1 MTQQQTT
8 SSEVENTQQITPAQH
23 DTHQP
28 DDTHQAKPKRFFRG
42 KQLRLSRSKMNT
54 VLALCAMLISA
65 ASFYATYMQAKAA
78 QEQVA
83 AAERQLEAETWPW
96 LQFSYSNFDLE
107 AERPRITIG
116 ILNSGTGPA
125 LIEWVQYHYRG
136 QAYDSLTALFDACC
150 NISAYREA
158 LEAAQQDDNEV
169 NVLAKFGWY
178 ITSQAEHSLLADGAT
193 LPLFTM
199 QKSNFN
205 NRLWDKIDD
214 ISEQVEVFTCYC
226 SLLKQCYI
234 SSVESHVSPV
244 EDCTQG
250 KLTLAQQDNTTTEEH

>member
-1 MTQQQTT
+1 MTQQETA
-8 SSEVENTQQITPAQH
+8 SVTQNDDQNVTILPDPDQPDEMHH
-23 DTHQP
+23 DT
-28 DDTHQAKPKRFFRG
+28 PKRFFQG

-96 LQFSYSNFDLE
+96 LQFNYSNFDLE
-107 AERPRITIG
+107 SERPRITIG

-125 LIEWVQYHYRG
+125 LIKWVQYQYRG
-136 QAYDSLTALFDACC
+136 QTYDSIIALFDACC
-150 NISAYREA
+150 NISAYRDA
-158 LEAAQQDDNEV
+158 LDSAQQDDSDV

-178 ITSQAEHSLLADGAT
+178 ITSRAEHSLLADGAS

-205 NRLWDKIDD
+205 NRLWDKIDSM
-214 ISEQVEVFTCYC
+214 SEQVEVYTCYC
-226 SLLKQCYI
+226 SLLEQCYI
-234 SSVESHVSPV
+234 STVNSHVSPV
-244 EDCTQG
+244 SDCTAG
-250 KLTLAQQDNTTTEEH
+250 KLTLAQRDNSSTTEH

>member
-1 MTQQQTT
+1 MTQQDTT
-8 SSEVENTQQITPAQH
+8 LPDIDDSDEHPPGHEVDRPEPAPH
-23 DTHQP
+23 V
-28 DDTHQAKPKRFFRG
+28 KPKRLFRPI
-42 KQLRLSRSKMNT
+42 QLKLSRSKMNT

-136 QAYDSLTALFDACC
+136 RAYDSLTALFDACC

-158 LEAAQQDDNEV
+158 LDTAQQDDNEV

-178 ITSQAEHSLLADGAT
+178 ITSRAEHSLLADGAT

>member
-1 MTQQQTT
+1 MTQQETILPGSDDCQEHPPGH
-8 SSEVENTQQITPAQH
+8 EVDRPEPAPH
-23 DTHQP
+23 N
-28 DDTHQAKPKRFFRG
+28 KKRLFRPM
-42 KQLRLSRSKMNT
+42 QLKLSRSKMNT

-96 LQFSYSNFDLE
+96 LQFNYSNFDLE
-107 AERPRITIG
+107 SERPRITIG

-125 LIEWVQYHYRG
+125 LIEWVEYHYRD
-136 QAYDSLTALFDACC
+136 QVYDSIIALFDACC

-158 LEAAQQDDNEV
+158 LDNAQQDDNEV

-178 ITSQAEHSLLADGAT
+178 ITSRAEHSLLADGAS

-205 NRLWDKIDD
+205 NRLWDKID
-214 ISEQVEVFTCYC
+214 SMAEQVEVYTCYC

-234 SSVESHVSPV
+234 STVDSHVSPV
-244 EDCTQG
+244 SDCTSGRQT
-250 KLTLAQQDNTTTEEH
+250 LTQHNDPPDPEH

>member
-1 MTQQQTT
+1 MTQQETT
-8 SSEVENTQQITPAQH
+8 LPDTDDSQDHPPGHDVGRSEPAPH
-23 DTHQP
+23 V
-28 DDTHQAKPKRFFRG
+28 KPKRLFRPI
-42 KQLRLSRSKMNT
+42 QLKLSRSKMNT

-136 QAYDSLTALFDACC
+136 QTYDSLTALFDACC

-158 LEAAQQDDNEV
+158 LDTAQQDDNEV

-178 ITSQAEHSLLADGAT
+178 ITSRAEHSLLADGAT

-250 KLTLAQQDNTTTEEH
+250 KLTLAQQDDTTTKEH